1 MEFVFDEFK
10 GFYINEL
17 NSSMHGKHVLLSV
30 IENLLFITSS
40 DPKYKTELIFL
51 EKLRKLNKLLNHII
65 CCISLGYIS
74 VYKLG
79 KIV

>member
-17 NSSMHGKHVLLSV
+17 NSSMHGKHVLLLV

-40 DPKYKTELIFL
+40 DTKYKTELIFL
-51 EKLRKLNKLLNHII
+51 ERLRKLNKLFNHII
-65 CCISLGYIS
+65 CYISLDCIL
-74 VYKLG
+74 VY
-79 KIV
+79 